1 MNTQRVW
8 KFVLVIYV
16 IILGVISAAAYTK
29 HLHVAAIF
37 GRSHA
42 DKLIHFVLLGGASFF
57 ARRATADARMRFLN
71 LAQGLPIGPFVVGVV
86 ASIDEFAQ
94 AFSPARTFSFADLAA
109 NISGT
114 VVFGWLA
121 ASRWFGPF
129 VQDRSTPK
137 QSD

>member
-8 KFVLVIYV
+8 KFVLVVYV
-16 IILGVISAAAYTK
+16 IILGLISAAAYTK
-29 HLHVAAIF
+29 RLHVAAIF

-71 LAQGLPIGPFVVGVV
+71 LPIGPFVVGVA

-109 NISGT
+109 NIGGT